1 MTRNDRTY
9 LQQVDERY
17 LGLLSFESEAEKRA
31 LDAAGF
37 PTAEEWL
44 SARQLSDDEL
54 QRLAEADREKARV
67 FYADRKLSRFEAA
80 TIKSAGGP
88 KTDELETELVLA
100 SAGAHASALMAL
112 RQSRTPFS
120 AYLAGVSEA
129 ATGGTMEPLAAGIQ
143 LAGDLGDRRAGKVLK
158 QFNQQHPGANVSLIH
173 SSYTT
178 MRTFAGL
185 DR

>member
-1 MTRNDRTY
+1 MTLNDRTY

-54 QRLAEADREKARV
+54 QQLAEADREKARV
-67 FYADRKLSRFEAA
+67 LYADRKLSRFEAA
-80 TIKSAGGP
+80 TIKSARGP
-88 KTDELETELVLA
+88 KTHESETELVLA
-100 SAGAHASALMAL
+100 SAEAHASALMAL
-112 RQSRTPFS
+112 RQSRSPFS
-120 AYLAGVSEA
+120 AYLAGISEA

-143 LAGDLGDRRAGKVLK
+143 LAGDLGDRRAESLLRR
-158 QFNQQHPGANVSLIH
+158 FNRQYPRANVALIH
-173 SSYTT
+173 SSYTM
-178 MRTFAGL
+178 MRKFAGL